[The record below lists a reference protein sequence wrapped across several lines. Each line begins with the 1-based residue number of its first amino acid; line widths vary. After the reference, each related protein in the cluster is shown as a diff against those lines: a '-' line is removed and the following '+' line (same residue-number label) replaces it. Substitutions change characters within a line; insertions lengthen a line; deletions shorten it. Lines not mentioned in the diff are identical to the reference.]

1 MIFQD
6 MTQGYSLL
14 SRNVTRGIGISRTY
28 SSSAVLWLSL
38 GTQHLPRSVHPS
50 EMVEHVPE
58 NFVEAD
64 FLWLYR
70 YGFSNSTCRFTN
82 LSILTVCPRNIIFQ
96 CRNTCIGCDV
106 GRLL

>member
-1 MIFQD
+1 MTFRD

-14 SRNVTRGIGISRTY
+14 SRNVTRGIGMSRP
-28 SSSAVLWLSL
+28 SAVLWLSL

-50 EMVEHVPE
+50 EKVEHAPG

-64 FLWLYR
+64 FLWLYW
-70 YGFSNSTCRFTN
+70 YGFSHSTCRFTN

-96 CRNTCIGCDV
+96 CRNARIGCDV

>member
-1 MIFQD
+1 MIFRD

-14 SRNVTRGIGISRTY
+14 SRNVTRGIGMSRTY
-28 SSSAVLWLSL
+28 SSSAVLWLSP
-38 GTQHLPRSVHPS
+38 GTQHLPGSVHPS
-50 EMVEHVPE
+50 EEVEHVPE